1 MSHAIWVMVHGSII
15 RRYFEALGLALLL
28 VFLVRGFAIQGF
40 GIPSTSMAPTLM
52 VGDHLLVSR
61 LQYGV
66 RRPWGNGWLFTYGH
80 PRVGDVVVFVPPDE
94 RGQTVSRRREFVK
107 RVIAVEGEVVE
118 IRNNRVFVNG
128 RERDSPH
135 AYLSPISAQRNRL
148 PANLSPRRLERGQF
162 FVLGDNRS
170 YSRDSREW
178 GPIEMVDV
186 EGKVLFVY
194 WSWDLR
200 AQQIR
205 WERIGEL
212 ID

>member
-1 MSHAIWVMVHGSII
+1 MGHRSII
-15 RRYFEALGLALLL
+15 RQYIEALGLALLL
-28 VFLVRGFAIQGF
+28 VFLIRGFAIQGF
-40 GIPSTSMAPTLM
+40 GIPSTSMAPTLV
-52 VGDHLLVSR
+52 VGDHLLVSK
-61 LQYGV
+61 LQYGL
-66 RRPWGNGWLFTYGH
+66 RRPWGDGWLFTCGR
-80 PRVGDVVVFVPPDE
+80 PRVGDVIVFVPPDE
-94 RGQTVSRRREFVK
+94 RGQAASQRREFVK

-118 IRNNRVFVNG
+118 MRNGRVFVNG

-135 AYLSPISAQRNRL
+135 AYFS
-148 PANLSPRRLERGQF
+148 PANAQASGSPADLRPRRLQRGQF

-178 GPIEMVDV
+178 GPIDMADV
-186 EGKVLFVY
+186 EGKAVLMY

>member
-1 MSHAIWVMVHGSII
+1 MGHRSII
-15 RRYFEALGLALLL
+15 RQYIEALGLALLL
-28 VFLVRGFAIQGF
+28 VFLIRGLAIQGF
-40 GIPSTSMAPTLM
+40 GIPSTSMAPTLV
-52 VGDHLLVSR
+52 VGDHLLVSK
-61 LQYGV
+61 LQYGL
-66 RRPWGNGWLFTYGH
+66 RRPWGDGWLLTYGR
-80 PRVGDVVVFVPPDE
+80 PRLGDVIVFVPPDE
-94 RGQTVSRRREFVK
+94 RGQTASQRREFVK

-118 IRNNRVFVNG
+118 IRNGRVFVNG

-135 AYLSPISAQRNRL
+135 AYFSPAGAQASGS
-148 PANLSPRRLERGQF
+148 PADLGPRHLQRGQF

-178 GPIEMVDV
+178 GPIDMADV
-186 EGKVLFVY
+186 EGKAVLMY

>member
-1 MSHAIWVMVHGSII
+1 MSHGSVI
-15 RRYFEALGLALLL
+15 RQYGEAFGIALVL
-28 VFLVRGFAIQGF
+28 VVLVRGFVALGF

-52 VGDHLLVSR
+52 VGDYVLVSR

-66 RRPWGNGWLFTYGH
+66 RRPWGNRWLFTYGR

-94 RGQTVSRRREFVK
+94 RGQATSQRREFVK

-118 IRNNRVFVNG
+118 IRNNRVWVNG
-128 RERDSPH
+128 CERDSPH
-135 AYLSPISAQRNRL
+135 AYSAPIGASGNRL
-148 PANLSPRRLERGQF
+148 LADLGPRRLERGQF

-178 GPIEMVDV
+178 GPIDMGDI
-186 EGKVLFVY
+186 EGKALLVY

-200 AQQIR
+200 AQQVR
-205 WERIGEL
+205 WERMGEL